1 MCLKLLGVVLKKLVG
16 IIAGLITLVNVTS
29 KGETRETAGNRLCS
43 SYTDG
48 VREIAFADITDYV
61 EFGQKEEDVLGL
73 EGDPAFD
80 PDTGETKKYRY
91 QHWTGHFNPAPTMN
105 ATWITFGYNL

>member
-1 MCLKLLGVVLKKLVG
+1 M
-16 IIAGLITLVNVTS
+16 
-29 KGETRETAGNRLCS
+29 
-43 SYTDG
+43 DG
-48 VREIAFADITDYV
+48 VGLHAQRVLMEYMKIAFADITDYV

-91 QHWTGHFNPAPTMN
+91 QHWTGHFNPEPTWS
-105 ATWITFGYNL
+105 AT

>member
-1 MCLKLLGVVLKKLVG
+1 MEYMK
-16 IIAGLITLVNVTS
+16 
-29 KGETRETAGNRLCS
+29 
-43 SYTDG
+43 
-48 VREIAFADITDYV
+48 IAFADITDYV

-91 QHWTGHFNPAPTMN
+91 QHWTGHFNPEPTWSATGMAKGDTSEQVADFNPRTHMECDSEN
-105 ATWITFGYNL
+105 AVIHTLMISIPHIIIKTDAKKAWINA